1 MKPVEPSKL
10 MIPRRKTLSSAAA
23 EVNGLTS
30 RTNDKR
36 ERRKNLLFIALEKIP
51 SEETP
56 EGIVKEKM

>member
-1 MKPVEPSKL
+1 VKPVEPSKL

-23 EVNGLTS
+23 EVNGLTT